1 MEQIMSNHVK
11 IASSVATL
19 LKLVAVAAI
28 YTGIATWVV
37 VWDAIQRVP
46 GDTALTTAAMIVL
59 LHGQAVT
66 FAGSLL
72 LASVVFFMFRWFVRR
87 ANA

>member
-1 MEQIMSNHVK
+1 MISNHVK
-11 IASSVATL
+11 IASGIATL

-28 YTGIATWVV
+28 YTGIATWFV

-66 FAGSLL
+66 FAGALF
-72 LASVVFFMFRWFVRR
+72 LATVVFFARRWFVRR
-87 ANA
+87 VQA